1 MKLLRLKVTGF
12 GPLRGEWAFSTVKA
26 NVVVD
31 DNERGKTSLLAAVAA
46 ALYGLEDDKRSHR
59 VLTPLERWRPWANG
73 PYGVELD
80 IDVLGRRYRILRDFD
95 RGTVAVFDG
104 GGREVTAE
112 FLEGKDEYPV
122 GRKLLGVDAAE
133 FEKCSF
139 LRQGEMD
146 GVVPG
151 DEKMRR
157 ASTLRARLENA
168 ADTHIGDTNASE
180 ALRVLEE
187 ALRRYE
193 TPELESTLSVDVAL
207 DRLAAKRQLVE
218 SELHD
223 LDHQLLLAQ
232 VPLESLAQLSDEENE
247 LKDQLRR
254 LEAERHAGMAAEI
267 RRQLD
272 ENEKGRDELRR
283 LEQEAAELEAVAQM
297 PANIET
303 ELRETVT
310 RFEEGQ
316 RNLETFE
323 TRRREEWSAERDQ
336 IEIVLAER
344 RAYGDF
350 SEEDARRCDA
360 LAVDLRRVAVED
372 AHQRHQVF
380 VLRDQLAAQG
390 YDPERIQ
397 FLSGRFGAM
406 PEEQQRLLRQ
416 QTDSSLQFQT
426 EVAQLEQERTGAT
439 EALRALDANRSARRV
454 PGWFALALGLGAA
467 IAGGATLALKAAPV
481 LWGTLLGAGGIV
493 ALAGAAMLAIG
504 GRSQAAERDDALRR
518 LAEAQ
523 RRLNQL
529 RTRRAENEVGLADM
543 ARLMGYR
550 DAVDLMRHWNEYA
563 RLLED
568 SAPLLRAQE
577 QLAIAES
584 QRQSVFEE
592 SRRLLRG
599 TPETT
604 PTPELLEKA
613 AYEARLALNA
623 RKRLEQLDRN
633 WEMVERERRVD
644 EAAVAGLRERAVRI
658 LQSAGLTYDPGR
670 PWADQVEDLSKRADG
685 RSRWTM
691 LVEELIPYARK
702 RLLPDVEVDQ
712 RRQRISMLEAGRE
725 HITSP
730 RPPDEIEVEARQCR
744 ARLEETQHQRGDLR
758 LEVEEVWRKHTQQRP
773 ELEAQLERLA
783 RAHARAKAF
792 KESVEIA
799 RGTIQKVAVDTHRKW
814 ADFLNGRVGELLAAF
829 GARVSQLRF
838 GEDLDFSVQLEGGP
852 LVSRGKAHLQLSAG
866 ARDQL
871 YLAVRLAVSE
881 FLSRGSEPL
890 PLLLDDAFATSDDA
904 RLQAG
909 MRALVENFAGGHQ
922 VILVTCHRG
931 RYMDLKRLDPELYRE
946 RVNWLDVGASAPASA

>member
-1 MKLLRLKVTGF
+1 MKLLRLKISGF
-12 GPLRGEWAFSTVKA
+12 GPLRGEWAFSPVKV

-31 DNERGKTSLLAAVAA
+31 DNERGKTSLLAAVVA

-59 VLTPLERWRPWANG
+59 VMTPLERWRPWAG
-73 PYGVELD
+73 GAYGVELD
-80 IDVLGRRYRILRDFD
+80 LDVLGRRYRILRDFE

-122 GRKLLGVDAAE
+122 GRRLLGVDAVE

-151 DEKMRR
+151 DEKARR

-187 ALRRYE
+187 SLRRYE
-193 TPELESTLSVDVAL
+193 APELDSTLSVDGAL
-207 DRLAAKRQLVE
+207 ERLKAKHGMLESQLHE
-218 SELHD
+218 
-223 LDHQLLLAQ
+223 LDHQLVLAE
-232 VPLESLAQLSDEENE
+232 VPLESLAQLAEEE
-247 LKDQLRR
+247 SGLKDQLRR

-267 RRQLD
+267 RRQLE
-272 ENEKGRDELRR
+272 ENERGREELRR

-323 TRRREEWSAERDQ
+323 ARRREEWGAERQQ
-336 IEIVLAER
+336 IEAVLAER
-344 RAYGDF
+344 RAYDAF
-350 SEEDARRCDA
+350 SEDDARRCDA

-406 PEEQQRLLRQ
+406 PEEQQRLLRAQ
-416 QTDSSLQFQT
+416 NDSSLQFQT

-439 EALRALDANRSARRV
+439 EALRALDAHRSARRV

-467 IAGGATLALKAAPV
+467 LAGAVTLALKAAPV
-481 LWGTLLGAGGIV
+481 LWGALLGAGAVV

-504 GRSQAAERDDALRR
+504 GRAQAAERDDALRR

-523 RRLNQL
+523 RRLNLL
-529 RTRRAENEVGLADM
+529 RTKRVENDAGLADM

-563 RLLED
+563 RLLDD
-568 SAPLLRAQE
+568 SSPLLRAQE
-577 QLAIAES
+577 QLLQAES
-584 QRQSVFEE
+584 QRQAVLEE
-592 SRRLLRG
+592 ARGLLRLPPDVVPS
-599 TPETT
+599 PES
-604 PTPELLEKA
+604 LEKA

-633 WEMVERERRVD
+633 WELVERERRVD

-658 LQSAGLTYDPGR
+658 LQSAGLTHDPAR
-670 PWADQVEDLSKRADG
+670 PWAEHVEELATRAGG

-702 RLLPDVEVDQ
+702 RLLPDIEVEQ
-712 RRQRISMLEAGRE
+712 RRQRIAMLEAGRE

-730 RPPDEIEVEARQCR
+730 RPPDEIEVEAKQCR
-744 ARLEETQHQRGDLR
+744 ARLEEAQHKRADLR
-758 LEVEEVWRKHTQQRP
+758 LEVEEVWRRHTQQRP
-773 ELEAQLERLA
+773 ELEAQIARL
-783 RAHARAKAF
+783 AHARARAAAF

-799 RGTIQKVAVDTHRKW
+799 RATIQKVATDTHRRW
-814 ADFLNGRVGELLAAF
+814 ADFLNTRVAELLASF
-829 GARVSQLRF
+829 GTRVDQLRF

-881 FLSRGSEPL
+881 FLSRGGEPL

-904 RLQAG
+904 RLMAG
-909 MRALVENFAGGHQ
+909 MRTLVENFAGGHQ

>member
-1 MKLLRLKVTGF
+1 MKLLRLKVEGF
-12 GPLRGEWAFSTVKA
+12 GPLRGEWAFAADRV

-31 DNERGKTSLLAAVAA
+31 DNERGKTSLLAAIAA
-46 ALYGLEDDKRSHR
+46 ALYGLDDDKRTHR
-59 VLTPLERWRPWANG
+59 VMTPLERWRPWSG
-73 PYGVELD
+73 GSFRVELD
-80 IDVLGRRYRILRDFD
+80 LEVLNRRYRIARDFE
-95 RGTVAVFDG
+95 RGTVAVIDG
-104 GGREVTAE
+104 TGREVTAE

-151 DEKMRR
+151 DEKARR
-157 ASTLRARLENA
+157 SSTLRARLENA

-193 TPELESTLSVDVAL
+193 SPELESTLSVDVAIE
-207 DRLAAKRQLVE
+207 RLRLKRVDIE
-218 SELHD
+218 EKLHE
-223 LDHQLLLAQ
+223 LDHALMLAE
-232 VPLESLAQLSDEENE
+232 VPLETLAQMTDEENE

-267 RRQLD
+267 RRQLE
-272 ENEKGRDELRR
+272 ENDRQREELKR

-323 TRRREEWSAERDQ
+323 TRRREEWKVEREQ
-336 IEIVLAER
+336 IEGALADRGAFE
-344 RAYGDF
+344 DF

-360 LAVDLRRVAVED
+360 LAVDLRRVSVED
-372 AHQRHQVF
+372 GHQRHQVF

-397 FLSGRFGAM
+397 FLSARFGAM
-406 PEEQQRLLRQ
+406 PEPQQRMLRQ
-416 QTDSSLQFQT
+416 QTDTNLQFQT

-439 EALRALDANRSARRV
+439 ESLRSLDATRSARRV

-467 IAGGATLALKAAPV
+467 IAGAATLALKAAPA
-481 LWGTLLGAGGIV
+481 LWGSLLGIGGVV
-493 ALAGAAMLAIG
+493 ALAGAATLAIG
-504 GRSQAAERDDALRR
+504 GRAQAAERDVALKR

-529 RTRRAENEVGLADM
+529 RTQRTENEVGLADM
-543 ARLMGYR
+543 ARQMGYR

-563 RLLED
+563 RLVED
-568 SAPLLRAQE
+568 SSPLLRAQE
-577 QLAIAES
+577 QLSGAET
-584 QRQSVFEE
+584 QRDSVFTEA
-592 SRRLLRG
+592 RRLLRM
-599 TPETT
+599 TPDGL

-613 AYEARLALNA
+613 AYEARQSLNA

-658 LQSAGLTYDPGR
+658 LQSAGLGYDPAK
-670 PWADQVEDLSKRADG
+670 PWSEQVEELSRRAGG

-702 RLLPDVEVDQ
+702 RMLPDVEADQ

-730 RPPDEIEVEARQCR
+730 RPPDEIEVEAKQCR
-744 ARLEETQHQRGDLR
+744 ARLEETQQKRGNLR

-773 ELEAQLERLA
+773 ELEAQIERLG
-783 RAHARAKAF
+783 RAHARASAF
-792 KESVEIA
+792 KESAELA
-799 RGTIQKVAVDTHRKW
+799 RATIQKVAVDTHRKW
-814 ADFLNGRVGELLAAF
+814 ADFLNGRVGELLESF
-829 GARVSQLRF
+829 GTKVDQMRF
-838 GEDLDFSVQLEGGP
+838 GEDLDFSIQLEGGP

-881 FLSRGSEPL
+881 FLSRGGEAL
-890 PLLLDDAFATSDDA
+890 PLLFDDAFATSDDA
-904 RLQAG
+904 RLQSG
-909 MRALVENFAGGHQ
+909 MRTLVEHFGTGHQ

-931 RYMDLKRLDPELYRE
+931 RYMDLKRLDPELYKE
-946 RVNWLDVGASAPASA
+946 RVHWLDVGAGAPASA

>member
-1 MKLLRLKVTGF
+1 MKLLRLKVSGF
-12 GPLRGEWAFSTVKA
+12 GPLRGEWAFSPVKV

-31 DNERGKTSLLAAVAA
+31 DNERGKTSMLAAVAA

-59 VLTPLERWRPWANG
+59 VMTPLERWRPWAG
-73 PYGVELD
+73 GAYGVELD
-80 IDVLGRRYRILRDFD
+80 LDVLGRRYRILRDFE

-122 GRKLLGVDAAE
+122 GRRLLGVDAVE

-151 DEKMRR
+151 DEKARR

-187 ALRRYE
+187 SLRRYE
-193 TPELESTLSVDVAL
+193 EPELDSTLSVDGAIE
-207 DRLAAKRQLVE
+207 RLKAKHGMLESQLHE
-218 SELHD
+218 
-223 LDHQLLLAQ
+223 LDHQLVLAEI
-232 VPLESLAQLSDEENE
+232 PLESLAQLAEEENG

-267 RRQLD
+267 RRQLE
-272 ENEKGRDELRR
+272 ENERGREELRR

-323 TRRREEWSAERDQ
+323 ARRREEWGAERQQ
-336 IEIVLAER
+336 IEAVLAER
-344 RAYGDF
+344 RAFDAF
-350 SEEDARRCDA
+350 SEDDARRCDA

-406 PEEQQRLLRQ
+406 PEEQQRLLRAQ
-416 QTDSSLQFQT
+416 NDSSLQFQT

-439 EALRALDANRSARRV
+439 EALRALDAHRSARRV

-467 IAGGATLALKAAPV
+467 LAGAVTLALKAAPV
-481 LWGTLLGAGGIV
+481 LWGALLGAGALV

-504 GRSQAAERDDALRR
+504 GRAQAAERDDALRR

-523 RRLNQL
+523 RRLNLL
-529 RTRRAENEVGLADM
+529 RTRRAENDAGLADM

-563 RLLED
+563 RLLDD
-568 SAPLLRAQE
+568 SSPLLRAQE
-577 QLAIAES
+577 QLLQAES
-584 QRQSVFEE
+584 QRGAVLEE
-592 SRRLLRG
+592 ARGLLRLPPDAAPN
-599 TPETT
+599 PES
-604 PTPELLEKA
+604 LEKA

-633 WEMVERERRVD
+633 WELVERERRVD

-658 LQSAGLTYDPGR
+658 LQSAGLTYDPAR
-670 PWADQVEDLSKRADG
+670 PWAEHVEELAARAGG

-702 RLLPDVEVDQ
+702 RLLPDVEVEQ
-712 RRQRISMLEAGRE
+712 RRQRIAMLEAGRE

-730 RPPDEIEVEARQCR
+730 RPPDEIEVEAKQCR
-744 ARLEETQHQRGDLR
+744 ARLEEAQHKRADLR
-758 LEVEEVWRKHTQQRP
+758 LEVEEVWRRHTQQRP
-773 ELEAQLERLA
+773 ELEAQLARLA
-783 RAHARAKAF
+783 RARARAAAF

-799 RGTIQKVAVDTHRKW
+799 RATIQKVATDTHRRW
-814 ADFLNGRVGELLAAF
+814 AEFLNTRVAELLASF
-829 GARVSQLRF
+829 GARVDQLRF
-838 GEDLDFSVQLEGGP
+838 GEDLDFSLQLEGGP

-881 FLSRGSEPL
+881 YLSRGGEPL

-909 MRALVENFAGGHQ
+909 MRTLVENLAGGHQ
-922 VILVTCHRG
+922 VVLVTCHRG

>member
-1 MKLLRLKVTGF
+1 MKLVRLKVDGF
-12 GPLRGEWAFSTVKA
+12 GPLRGEWAFAPDRV

-31 DNERGKTSLLAAVAA
+31 DNERGKTSLLAAIAA

-59 VLTPLERWRPWANG
+59 VLTPLDRWRPWNPG
-73 PYGVELD
+73 PFRVELELE
-80 IDVLGRRYRILRDFD
+80 VLGRRCRIARDFE

-104 GGREVTAE
+104 AGREITHE

-122 GRKLLGVDAAE
+122 GRRLLGVDAAE
-133 FEKCSF
+133 FEKCAF
-139 LRQGEMD
+139 LRQGELD

-151 DEKMRR
+151 DEKARR

-187 ALRRYE
+187 ALKRYE
-193 TPELESTLSVDVAL
+193 TPELESTLSVPVAI
-207 DRLAAKRQLVE
+207 DRLAAKRDLLE
-218 SELHD
+218 SELQG
-223 LDHQLLLAQ
+223 LDHQLVLAQ
-232 VPLESLAQLSDEENE
+232 VPLESLAQLTEEENA

-272 ENEKGRDELRR
+272 ENERGREELAR

-303 ELRETVT
+303 ELRETVA

-323 TRRREEWSAERDQ
+323 LRRRDEWKAEREQ
-336 IEIVLAER
+336 IEAALAER
-344 RAYGDF
+344 RAYDDF
-350 SEEDARRCDA
+350 SEDDARRCDA
-360 LAVDLRRVAVED
+360 LAVDLRRVGVED

-397 FLSGRFGAM
+397 FLNARFGAM
-406 PEEQQRLLRQ
+406 PEPQQRLLRQ
-416 QTDSSLQFQT
+416 QSDSNLQFQT

-439 EALRALDANRSARRV
+439 ESLRALDATRSARRV
-454 PGWFALALGLGAA
+454 PGWVALALGLGAA
-467 IAGGATLALKAAPV
+467 VAGGTTLALKAAMT
-481 LWGTLLGAGGIV
+481 LWASLLGAGALV
-493 ALAGAAMLAIG
+493 ALAGVALLAIG
-504 GRSQAAERDDALRR
+504 GRAQAAERDAALRR

-529 RTRRAENEVGLADM
+529 RTQRAENEVGLADM
-543 ARLMGYR
+543 SRLMGYR

-577 QLAIAES
+577 QLTQAEA
-584 QRQSVFEE
+584 QRQTVFDE
-592 SRRLLRG
+592 SRRLLRLAADAAPS
-599 TPETT
+599 PEM
-604 PTPELLEKA
+604 LEKA
-613 AYEARLALNA
+613 AYEARQSLNA

-658 LQSAGLTYDPGR
+658 LQSAGLAFDPER
-670 PWADQVEDLSKRADG
+670 PWAEQVEELSRRASG

-702 RLLPDVEVDQ
+702 RLLPEVEVEQ
-712 RRQRISMLEAGRE
+712 RRQRIAMLEAGRE

-744 ARLEETQHQRGDLR
+744 ARLEEAQQQRGNLR
-758 LEVEEVWRKHTQQRP
+758 LEVEEVWRKHTQLRP
-773 ELEAQLERLA
+773 ELEAQIERLG
-783 RAHARAKAF
+783 RAHARAVAF
-792 KESVEIA
+792 RESVEIA
-799 RGTIQKVAVDTHRKW
+799 RATIQKVAVDTHRKW
-814 ADFLNGRVGELLAAF
+814 ADFLNGRVGELLASF
-829 GARVSQLRF
+829 GTRVDQMRF
-838 GEDLDFSVQLEGGP
+838 GEDLDFSIQLEGGP

-881 FLSRGSEPL
+881 FLSRGGETL

-909 MRALVENFAGGHQ
+909 MRTLVENFGGGHQ

-931 RYMDLKRLDPELYRE
+931 RYMDLKRLDPEIFRE

>member
-1 MKLLRLKVTGF
+1 MKILRLKVAGF
-12 GPLRGEWAFSTVKA
+12 GPLRGEWNFSTVKA

-31 DNERGKTSLLAAVAA
+31 DNERGKTSMLAAIAA

-59 VLTPLERWRPWANG
+59 VLTPLERWRPWTSG
-73 PYGVELD
+73 PYGVEMDL
-80 IDVLGRRYRILRDFD
+80 DVLGRRYRIVRDFE

-104 GGREVTAE
+104 AGHEVTAE
-112 FLEGKDEYPV
+112 FLEGRDQYPV
-122 GRKLLGVDAAE
+122 GRKLLGVDSAE

-151 DEKMRR
+151 DERARR

-180 ALRVLEE
+180 AMRVLEE

-193 TPELESTLSVDVAL
+193 SPELESTLTVDVAL
-207 DRLAAKRQLVE
+207 DRLEAKRRLVE

-223 LDHQLLLAQ
+223 LDHQLVLAQ
-232 VPLESLAQLSDEENE
+232 VPLESLAQMAEDENG

-267 RRQLD
+267 RRQIED
-272 ENEKGRDELRR
+272 NDRGREELRR
-283 LEQEAAELEAVAQM
+283 LEAEAAELEAVAQM

-303 ELRETVT
+303 ELRETVA

-316 RNLETFE
+316 RNLQTFE
-323 TRRREEWSAERDQ
+323 TRRREEWTAEREQ
-336 IEIVLAER
+336 IDAVLAER
-344 RAYGDF
+344 RAYDSF

-360 LAVDLRRVAVED
+360 LAVELRRVAVED
-372 AHQRHQVF
+372 AHQRNQVF

-390 YDPERIQ
+390 YEPERIQ
-397 FLSGRFGAM
+397 FLRGRFSSM

-439 EALRALDANRSARRV
+439 EALRALDAHRSARRV
-454 PGWFALALGLGAA
+454 PGWFSLALGLGGV
-467 IAGGATLALKAAPV
+467 IAGGVAFALKSAPLV
-481 LWGTLLGAGGIV
+481 WGALFGAGGVV
-493 ALAGAAMLAIG
+493 ALAGVAMLAIG
-504 GRSQAAERDDALRR
+504 GRAQAAERDAALRR

-529 RTRRAENEVGLADM
+529 RTQRGENEAGLAEM

-550 DAVDLMRHWNEYA
+550 DAVDLMRHWSEFA
-563 RLLED
+563 RLQED
-568 SAPLLRAQE
+568 SSPLLRAQE
-577 QLAIAES
+577 QLAQAES
-584 QRQSVFEE
+584 QRQAVFEE
-592 SRRLLRG
+592 SRQLLRAAPG
-599 TPETT
+599 SA

-613 AYEARLALNA
+613 AYEARLAINA
-623 RKRLEQLDRN
+623 RKRLDQLDRN
-633 WEMVERERRVD
+633 WELVERERRVD

-658 LQSAGLTYDPGR
+658 LQSAGLTYDPEKSWGENVDALAR
-670 PWADQVEDLSKRADG
+670 
-685 RSRWTM
+685 RSGDRLRWTI
-691 LVEELIPYARK
+691 LSEELIPAARK
-702 RLLPDVEVDQ
+702 RLLPELEIEQ
-712 RRQRISMLEAGRE
+712 RRQRIAMLEAGRE

-730 RPPDEIEVEARQCR
+730 RQPDEIEVEARQCR
-744 ARLEETQHQRGDLR
+744 ARLEETQQRRGDLR
-758 LEVEEVWRKHTQQRP
+758 LEVEEVWRRHTQLRP
-773 ELEAQLERLA
+773 ELESQLERLA
-783 RAHARAKAF
+783 RALARAKTF
-792 KESVEIA
+792 KESVELA
-799 RGTIQKVAVDTHRKW
+799 RATIQKVATDTHRKW
-814 ADFLNGRVGELLAAF
+814 ADFLNARVGELLTGF
-829 GARVSQLRF
+829 GAQVNQLRF

-871 YLAVRLAVSE
+871 YFAVRLAVSE
-881 FLSRGSEPL
+881 FLSRGGEPL

-909 MRALVENFAGGHQ
+909 MKTLVEGLAGGHQ

-946 RVNWLDVGASAPASA
+946 RVNWLDVGAGTPASA